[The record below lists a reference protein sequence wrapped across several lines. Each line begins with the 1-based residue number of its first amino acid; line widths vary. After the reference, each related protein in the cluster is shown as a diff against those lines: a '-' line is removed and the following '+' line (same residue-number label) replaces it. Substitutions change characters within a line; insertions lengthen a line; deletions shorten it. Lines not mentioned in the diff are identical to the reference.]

1 MYVYN
6 YICINATYVH
16 AYSTAQFKLTLAIE
30 QIRNTFCQDTSIL
43 FKWHNSLHYLY
54 KSTQK
59 PHVVNLQGLVLEIYQ
74 RYGAETKQMYLISLV
89 HNGYTVGLF
98 FAHKNYSK

>member
-1 MYVYN
+1 MCVTIYAL
-6 YICINATYVH
+6 ILHTYMHTVQL
-16 AYSTAQFKLTLAIE
+16 SLKLTLAIE

-54 KSTQK
+54 KGTQK

-74 RYGAETKQMYLISLV
+74 RYGAETKQIYLISLV